1 VVNIKKIVMPI
12 LFTLLLA
19 GCGGQGFHIKQLA
32 KSDIDMVVDTVFAQT
47 RNELKLL
54 LTKLYK
60 RNPSQ
65 LAVISGMTVEK
76 RLQMIY
82 SSTEHLQFEELQGQE
97 ETAAMN
103 LAFDDNFTGDRV
115 FALMVGLTGMLRQ
128 SYDYESDFYLFD
140 ELDPQA
146 LYNSARNI
154 EVMAWQL
161 KNKKTS
167 EGRLFLI
174 TSTRNGVIDN
184 TSFERIY
191 GKIIHTQDIMAKII
205 ADKDDRTLNTVIKGT
220 LSVFLP
226 I

>member
-1 VVNIKKIVMPI
+1 MLLV
-12 LFTLLLA
+12 LLLSS
-19 GCGGQGFHIKQLA
+19 CGSQGFHIKQLA

-47 RNELKLL
+47 RAELKQLL
-54 LTKLYK
+54 IKLYK

-65 LAVISGMTVEK
+65 LAVIPGMTVEK
-76 RLQMIY
+76 RLQIIY
-82 SSTEHLQFEELQGQE
+82 SNTDHLQFEELLGQE
-97 ETAAMN
+97 EIAAMN
-103 LAFDDNFTGDRV
+103 LVFDERFTGDRV

-128 SYDYESDFYLFD
+128 AYNYDSDFYMFD
-140 ELDPQA
+140 QLDPQV
-146 LYNSARNI
+146 LYNSARNV
-154 EVMAWQL
+154 EVMAWKL
-161 KNKKTS
+161 KNKKTRD
-167 EGRLFLI
+167 GRLFLI

-191 GKIIHTQDIMAKII
+191 GKIIHTQDIMAKIM